1 MLLSIAT
8 ISYIYKIS
16 ASPTMDINS
25 QIIKHL
31 EKKLLRFLHP
41 YDALGGLI
49 YLSPYPKN
57 MKNNPLKD
65 ENAKT
70 AWLGFEPEQVE
81 TLYGSKCAFR

>member
-1 MLLSIAT
+1 
-8 ISYIYKIS
+8 
-16 ASPTMDINS
+16 MDINS

-70 AWLGFEPEQVE
+70 A
-81 TLYGSKCAFR
+81 